1 MSHLRQ
7 MCPTVT
13 PRLFPMEVGLRILEG
28 ISGVVGL
35 HWAGRGR
42 ALTSDVPG
50 QEGCLAGA
58 SATLP
63 RGSGEGE
70 ADLRYMERVLI

>member
-1 MSHLRQ
+1 M
-7 MCPTVT
+7 
-13 PRLFPMEVGLRILEG
+13 
-28 ISGVVGL
+28 GVVGW

-50 QEGCLAGA
+50 QEGCPAGA

-63 RGSGEGE
+63 HGSGEGE